1 MIKLALDAG
10 HGMGSR
16 NPGKFDPGAVAAG
29 FNESDIALQW
39 AISGEFLLEPNGID
53 VFLTRENNDVTVPV
67 GQRDNL
73 AEKAGCNRFIS
84 IHCNAANGTAS
95 GVEVFYRDAEDK
107 AFAAV
112 VLQCLV
118 EATGLKNRGLKSESE
133 SQHNRLAVLEF
144 RPPACLIEIGFIDNP
159 KDRQII
165 TSRSTRVKFFELLAQ
180 RIK

>member
-10 HGMGSR
+10 HGMGNR
-16 NPGKFDPGAVAAG
+16 KAGQFDPGAVSQG
-29 FNESDIALQW
+29 VRESDVALDW
-39 AISGEFLLEPNGID
+39 AVAGRFLLPDSGIQ
-53 VFLTRENNDVTVPV
+53 VFLTRTDATTNTSV
-67 GQRDNL
+67 GQRDDL

-84 IHCNAANGTAS
+84 IHCNAATGTAT
-95 GVEVFYRDAEDK
+95 GVEAFYRDDADKQFAE
-107 AFAAV
+107 V

-118 EATGLKNRGLKSESE
+118 EATGLRSRGLKRESE
-133 SQHNRLAVLEF
+133 SQHTRLAVLDF

-159 KDRQII
+159 KDRAVI